1 MTMDR
6 LRNFGFVLAFL
17 LTGFYLFSFYGAF
30 KSAIEGG
37 NWVAFLGGI
46 LMGAAM
52 VTLLATIM
60 LTPDRRQTRWVK
72 AITSVNTKFLFGL
85 LILAWMGGMALLW
98 SLGLSSTEEGGLAL
112 IGLFAGIF
120 IFMGFIWSV
129 IGE

>member
-1 MTMDR
+1 MDR
-6 LRNFGFVLAFL
+6 LRNLGFLLAFG
-17 LTGFYLFSFYGAF
+17 LTGIMLFSFYGAF

-52 VTLLATIM
+52 VSLLAVIM
-60 LTPDRRQTRWVK
+60 LSVDRRQTGWVK
-72 AITSVNTKFLFGL
+72 AITSVNTRYLFGGLIVVWVATMGL
-85 LILAWMGGMALLW
+85 LMTMGLPA
-98 SLGLSSTEEGGLAL
+98 TQEGGLAL
-112 IGLFAGIF
+112 IGMFAGIF

>member
-6 LRNFGFVLAFL
+6 LRNLGFLLAFG
-17 LTGFYLFSFYGAF
+17 LTGFMLFSFYGAF
-30 KSAIEGG
+30 RSAIEGG

-52 VTLLATIM
+52 VSLLAVIA
-60 LTPDRRQTRWVK
+60 LSVERRQTGWVK
-72 AITSVNTKFLFGL
+72 AITSVNTRYLFGALIMVWILTMGL
-85 LILAWMGGMALLW
+85 LMSMGLPA
-98 SLGLSSTEEGGLAL
+98 TQEGGLAL
-112 IGLFAGIF
+112 IGMFAGIF